1 MSRYVKP
8 RSFQQGTDGS
18 LGAIAGTRTSTTRRS
33 GRTSGRGVSRPQRWY
48 VSARA
53 SGQSHYRW
61 YTSCP
66 CALQY
71 RTAWWQSTTSSRQ
84 AESDEDSI
92 GDSDGPPP
100 AAVVPNAVFN
110 AKVRNGAGRA
120 TLHVERSGLCAC
132 MVYRAEI
139 RLRLPA
145 PALRPTAGGA
155 GGPPGTLPLFVDG
168 LGRQLPRPSISR
180 RWPCGAA
187 T

>member
-18 LGAIAGTRTSTTRRS
+18 LGAIAGTRTSTKRRS

-48 VSARA
+48 VYGARV
-53 SGQSHYRW
+53 
-61 YTSCP
+61 
-66 CALQY
+66 
-71 RTAWWQSTTSSRQ
+71 RTEPLPLVHKLPMRPAVPHRLVQSTTSSRQ

-145 PALRPTAGGA
+145 PSLRPTAGGA
-155 GGPPGTLPLFVDG
+155 GPPAHCVC
-168 LGRQLPRPSISR
+168 GRIS
-180 RWPCGAA
+180 PTAA
-187 T
+187 TSIHRE